1 MDEKQRN
8 GQSIK
13 VQRRKVVSSSNS
25 SSSASQNLISQAAKM
40 KNTRIKEIR
49 KRRRDLFTRINYT
62 HTITTVVLPLLMLCY
77 MLYFKESILP
87 ENQATLKFTSIY
99 YNVTMLAFTA
109 GYHKYFAHNSY
120 KIKYSFLKYYFA
132 IFGTSCGLGSIR
144 WWSSLHRAHHHFTN
158 DTERDPYLIK
168 RGLLFSHYGWLLK
181 KPRAVKFFNDFIE
194 QEFPQNID
202 EARLSQD
209 IKLDKEQ
216 REAFGLRD
224 EFDNDS
230 GKEDEEDDEVEFK
243 DTYDEYMRDLLN
255 WQEKTYLLW
264 FTVTTII
271 IPIVLT
277 KLFCNDTLIH
287 GLIYPG
293 IFRMFLCQ
301 QSLLTTESLCHLKQI
316 QVTIPTQ
323 PFSDKNSSQ
332 DCLNPLMALLTY
344 GQSHQNYHHEFPHD
358 YRSSNSNF
366 TYDPT
371 KWFIWTLDK
380 LGIVCELCR
389 TPDNLVE
396 HLRLQQQQEILNRV
410 RSQLNWGTPISK
422 LPLIT
427 PQDFKRTI
435 ESSSN
440 KDRIYIVIQNIIHDI
455 TPFMD
460 QHPGGVQLLKAS
472 HGKDATRAFYGGVY
486 GHLTAAINL
495 LATMRIGILDN
506 GNDEEVWNRVVKEE
520 GEVRE
525 VSESRRGGGGNSS
538 GSSSGEYRTAEAA

>member
-1 MDEKQRN
+1 MDKKSRN

-13 VQRRKVVSSSNS
+13 IQRRKVVSSSGS
-25 SSSASQNLISQAAKM
+25 TSSAPSNLLNQASKM

-49 KRRRDLFTRINYT
+49 KRRRDLFSRINYT
-62 HTITTVVLPLLMLCY
+62 HTITTVVLPLLMLFY

-87 ENQATLKFTSIY
+87 ENQSTLYFTTVY
-99 YNVTMLAFTA
+99 YNITMLAFTA
-109 GYHKYFAHNSY
+109 GYHKYFTHNSY
-120 KIKYSFLKYYFA
+120 KVRFAFLKYYFA
-132 IFGTSCGLGSIR
+132 IFGSSCGLGSIR
-144 WWSSLHRAHHHFTN
+144 WWASLHRAHHHFTN
-158 DTERDPYLIK
+158 DTEKDPYSIK
-168 RGLLFSHYGWLLK
+168 RGLLFSHYGWLLR
-181 KPRAVKFFNDFIE
+181 KPRAVQFFNEFIE
-194 QEFPQNID
+194 QEFPRNID
-202 EARLSQD
+202 DGVPQE

-216 REAFGLRD
+216 IEAIGLRD
-224 EFDNDS
+224 EFDVTE
-230 GKEDEEDDEVEFK
+230 EDEGELEFK
-243 DTYDEYMRDLLN
+243 DSYDEKMRDLLN
-255 WQEKTYLLW
+255 WQQKTYLFW
-264 FTVTTII
+264 FAVTTLL
-271 IPIVLT
+271 IPVVIT
-277 KLFCNDTLIH
+277 KLFCHDTAMH
-287 GLIYPG
+287 GLLYPG

-316 QVTIPTQ
+316 QVTIPSQ

-332 DCLNPLMALLTY
+332 DCQNPLMALLTY

-358 YRSSNSNF
+358 YRSNNSLL

-396 HLRLQQQQEILNRV
+396 HLRLQQQQEILNRM

-486 GHLTAAINL
+486 GHSTAAVNL

-506 GNDEEVWNRVVKEE
+506 GNDEEVWTRVVKEE

-525 VSESRRGGGGNSS
+525 VSESRRGGGNGVS
-538 GSSSGEYRTAEAA
+538 EYRTAEAA

>member
-1 MDEKQRN
+1 MDEKPRN

-13 VQRRKVVSSSNS
+13 IQRRKVVSSTNS
-25 SSSASQNLISQAAKM
+25 TSSASQSLINQATKM

-49 KRRRDLFTRINYT
+49 KRRRDLFMRINYT
-62 HTITTVVLPLLMLCY
+62 HTITTVVLPLLMLGY

-87 ENQATLKFTSIY
+87 ENQSTLYFTIVY
-99 YNVTMLAFTA
+99 YNITMLAFTA

-120 KIKYSFLKYYFA
+120 KIKFTLLKYYFA
-132 IFGTSCGLGSIR
+132 IFGSSCGLGSIR
-144 WWSSLHRAHHHFTN
+144 WWASLHRAHHHFPN

-181 KPRAVKFFNDFIE
+181 KPRAVKFYNEFIE
-194 QEFPQNID
+194 QEFPQSID

-230 GKEDEEDDEVEFK
+230 GDEEEEIEFK
-243 DTYDEYMRDLLN
+243 DSYDENMRNLLN
-255 WQEKTYLLW
+255 WQERTYIIW
-264 FTVTTII
+264 FAVTTIF
-271 IPIVLT
+271 IPVLVT
-277 KLFCNDTLIH
+277 RLFCHDTTIH

-316 QVTIPTQ
+316 QVTIPSQ

-332 DCLNPLMALLTY
+332 DCQNPLMALLTY

-358 YRSSNSNF
+358 YRSNNAYL

-396 HLRLQQQQEILNRV
+396 HLRLQQQQEKLNRI

-506 GNDEEVWNRVVKEE
+506 GNDEEVWTRVVKEE

-525 VSESRRGGGGNSS
+525 VSESRQGGGSN
-538 GSSSGEYRTAEAA
+538 EYRTAEAA

>member
-1 MDEKQRN
+1 
-8 GQSIK
+8 
-13 VQRRKVVSSSNS
+13 
-25 SSSASQNLISQAAKM
+25 
-40 KNTRIKEIR
+40 
-49 KRRRDLFTRINYT
+49 
-62 HTITTVVLPLLMLCY
+62 
-77 MLYFKESILP
+77 
-87 ENQATLKFTSIY
+87 
-99 YNVTMLAFTA
+99 MLAFTA
-109 GYHKYFAHNSY
+109 GYHKYFTHNSY
-120 KIKYSFLKYYFA
+120 KVRFAFLKYYFA
-132 IFGTSCGLGSIR
+132 IFGSSCGLGSIR
-144 WWSSLHRAHHHFTN
+144 WWASLHRAHHHFTN
-158 DTERDPYLIK
+158 DTEKDPYSIK
-168 RGLLFSHYGWLLK
+168 RGLLFSHYGWLLR
-181 KPRAVKFFNDFIE
+181 KPRAVQFFNEFIE
-194 QEFPQNID
+194 QEFPRNID
-202 EARLSQD
+202 DGVPQE

-216 REAFGLRD
+216 IEAIGLRD
-224 EFDNDS
+224 EFDVTE
-230 GKEDEEDDEVEFK
+230 EDEGELEFK
-243 DTYDEYMRDLLN
+243 DSYDEKMRDLLN
-255 WQEKTYLLW
+255 WQQKTYLFW
-264 FTVTTII
+264 FAVTTLL
-271 IPIVLT
+271 IPVVIT
-277 KLFCNDTLIH
+277 KLFCHDTAMH
-287 GLIYPG
+287 GLLYPG

-316 QVTIPTQ
+316 QVTIPSQ

-332 DCLNPLMALLTY
+332 DCQNPLMALLTY

-358 YRSSNSNF
+358 YRSNNSLL

-396 HLRLQQQQEILNRV
+396 HLRLQQQQEILNRM

-486 GHLTAAINL
+486 GHLTAAVNL

-506 GNDEEVWNRVVKEE
+506 GNDEEVWTRVVKEE

-525 VSESRRGGGGNSS
+525 VSESRRGGGNGVS
-538 GSSSGEYRTAEAA
+538 EYRTAEAA

>member
-1 MDEKQRN
+1 
-8 GQSIK
+8 
-13 VQRRKVVSSSNS
+13 
-25 SSSASQNLISQAAKM
+25 
-40 KNTRIKEIR
+40 
-49 KRRRDLFTRINYT
+49 
-62 HTITTVVLPLLMLCY
+62 
-77 MLYFKESILP
+77 
-87 ENQATLKFTSIY
+87 
-99 YNVTMLAFTA
+99 MLAFTA
-109 GYHKYFAHNSY
+109 GYHKYFTHNSY
-120 KIKYSFLKYYFA
+120 KVRFAFLKYYFA
-132 IFGTSCGLGSIR
+132 IFGSSCGLGSIR
-144 WWSSLHRAHHHFTN
+144 WWASLHRAHHHFTN
-158 DTERDPYLIK
+158 DTEKDPYWIK
-168 RGLLFSHYGWLLK
+168 RGLLFSHYGWLLR
-181 KPRAVKFFNDFIE
+181 KPRAVQFFNEFIE

-202 EARLSQD
+202 DGVPQE
-209 IKLDKEQ
+209 INLDKEQ
-216 REAFGLRD
+216 IEAIGLRD
-224 EFDNDS
+224 EFDVNE
-230 GKEDEEDDEVEFK
+230 EDEGELEFK
-243 DTYDEYMRDLLN
+243 DSYDEKMRDLLN
-255 WQEKTYLLW
+255 WQQKTYLFW
-264 FTVTTII
+264 FAVTTLL
-271 IPIVLT
+271 IPVVIT
-277 KLFCNDTLIH
+277 KLFCHDTAMH
-287 GLIYPG
+287 GLLYPG

-316 QVTIPTQ
+316 QVTIPSQ
-323 PFSDKNSSQ
+323 PFNDKNSSQ
-332 DCLNPLMALLTY
+332 DCQNPLMALLTY

-358 YRSSNSNF
+358 YRSNNSLL

-396 HLRLQQQQEILNRV
+396 HLRLQQQQEILNRM

-486 GHLTAAINL
+486 GHLTAAVNL

-506 GNDEEVWNRVVKEE
+506 GNDEEVWTRVVKEE

-525 VSESRRGGGGNSS
+525 VSESRRGGGNGVS
-538 GSSSGEYRTAEAA
+538 EYRTAEAA